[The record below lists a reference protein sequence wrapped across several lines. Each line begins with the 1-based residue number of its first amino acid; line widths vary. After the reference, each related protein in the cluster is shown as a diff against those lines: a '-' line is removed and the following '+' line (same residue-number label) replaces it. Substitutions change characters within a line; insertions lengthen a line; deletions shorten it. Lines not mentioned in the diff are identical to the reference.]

1 VDLDAYVAEHADEW
15 ARLDDL
21 AARRRLN
28 GAESDELI
36 TLYQRSATHLSVVQ
50 SRSPDPALVGR
61 LSRLV
66 SRGRAAVT
74 GSAAPAWR
82 DVAGFFT
89 VSFPV
94 AVYRAW
100 RWWCG
105 VATASSLVA
114 FALMAYVAAHP
125 AAQTRLLPSDEIRKL
140 VEHDFAGYYSANP
153 AQSFAAQV
161 WTNNAMLTG
170 VCLISGIL
178 VLPVLYLLVTNMVN
192 VGIVGGIM
200 IGHGRGDV
208 FWGLITPHG
217 LLEIMCVFVGAG
229 VGLRLGWAW
238 IAPGPRRTRA
248 QALAEEARAGVVVAI
263 GLALVL
269 AVTGVIEAFV
279 TPSPLPTW
287 ARVGIG
293 AAAFAAFHLYVLVLG
308 RRAARA
314 GETGDLA
321 LGLREDT
328 VPLA

>member
-15 ARLDDL
+15 ARLDTL
-21 AARRRLN
+21 AGRRRLD

-36 TLYQRSATHLSVVQ
+36 TLYQRAATHLSVVQ

-74 GSAAPAWR
+74 GSSAPAWR
-82 DVAGFFT
+82 DVARFFT

-114 FALMAYVAAHP
+114 FGLMAYVAAHP
-125 AAQTRLLPSDEIRKL
+125 AVQTRLLPPDEIRQL
-140 VEHDFAGYYSANP
+140 VEHDFADYYSAHP
-153 AQSFAAQV
+153 AQNFAAQV
-161 WTNNAMLTG
+161 WTNNALLTA
-170 VCLISGIL
+170 VCLVSGIL
-178 VLPVLYLLVTNMVN
+178 VVPVLYLLVTNMAS

-200 IGHGRGDV
+200 IGQGRGDV
-208 FWGLITPHG
+208 FWGLVTPHG

-238 IAPGPRRTRA
+238 IAPGRRRTRT
-248 QALAEEARAGVVVAI
+248 QALAEEGRAGVVVAL
-263 GLALVL
+263 GLAGVL

-287 ARVGIG
+287 GRVGIG
-293 AAAFAAFHLYVLVLG
+293 VAAFVGFHLYVVLLG

-314 GETGDLA
+314 GETGDLER
-321 LGLREDT
+321 GLREDLA
-328 VPLA
+328 PLA

>member
-15 ARLDDL
+15 ARLDEL
-21 AARRRLN
+21 ARRRRLS
-28 GAESDELI
+28 GADADELI

-74 GSAAPAWR
+74 GSSAPAWR
-82 DVAGFFT
+82 DVASFFT

-114 FALMAYVAAHP
+114 FGLMAYVATHP
-125 AAQTRLLPSDEIRKL
+125 AVQTRLLPPGEIRKL
-140 VEHDFAGYYSANP
+140 VEHDFADYYSENP
-153 AQSFAAQV
+153 AQNFAAQV
-161 WTNNAMLTG
+161 WTNNAMLTA

-178 VLPVLYLLVTNMVN
+178 LLPVLYMLVTNMVG
-192 VGIVGGIM
+192 VGITGGIM

-248 QALAEEARAGVVVAI
+248 QALAEEARAGVVVAL

-293 AAAFAAFHLYVLVLG
+293 VAAFAGFHLYVVLLG

-321 LGLREDT
+321 VGLREDT

>member
-1 VDLDAYVAEHADEW
+1 
-15 ARLDDL
+15 
-21 AARRRLN
+21 
-28 GAESDELI
+28 
-36 TLYQRSATHLSVVQ
+36 
-50 SRSPDPALVGR
+50 
-61 LSRLV
+61 
-66 SRGRAAVT
+66 
-74 GSAAPAWR
+74 
-82 DVAGFFT
+82 VAGFFT

-105 VATASSLVA
+105 VATASSLIA

-125 AAQTRLLPSDEIRKL
+125 AVQTRLLPSKEIRKL
-140 VEHDFAGYYSANP
+140 VEHDFADYYSANP
-153 AQSFAAQV
+153 AQNFAAQV
-161 WTNNAMLTG
+161 WTNNAMLTA

-178 VLPVLYLLVTNMVN
+178 VLPVLYLLVTNMVS
-192 VGIVGGIM
+192 VGVVGGIM
-200 IGHGRGDV
+200 IGQGHGDV
-208 FWGLITPHG
+208 FWALITPHG

-238 IAPGPRRTRA
+238 IAPGPRRTRS
-248 QALAEEARAGVVVAI
+248 QALAEESRAGVVVAM

-293 AAAFAAFHLYVLVLG
+293 VAAFAGFHLYVVVLG